1 MDDREGFTDTVLSV
15 VTFYN
20 GGISYTE
27 LMDMPLTQLV
37 TIVEKTYELIKRRKN
52 SG

>member
-1 MDDREGFTDTVLSV
+1 MEDREGFTDTVLAV

-37 TIVEKTYELIKRRKN
+37 TVVEKTYEQARRRKD
-52 SG
+52 G